1 MQFKASK
8 TDADISGDCNLN
20 LEVALIFPNYDLH
33 RIENSALGLF
43 V

>member
-8 TDADISGDCNLN
+8 IDADISGDCNLN
-20 LEVALIFPNYDLH
+20 IEVALISELWLR
-33 RIENSALGLF
+33 RIENSARGLF